1 MINWARVVRDPT
13 VTSSIGQFAAVQSA
27 SRTFGVE
34 VIPLG
39 GRDAEDI
46 ERTIVEFAAGSNR
59 GLISVAIPLT
69 ITHRSLIISLAA
81 RHRLPATY
89 PFFVTDGGLVCYG
102 LHNGKLPGMSIASSR
117 AKSPPTCPYRA
128 QPNSNWRSISK
139 RRRRSASPCRLRC
152 SPAPMR

>member
-89 PFFVTDGGLVCYG
+89 PFRFFVTDGGLVCYG
-102 LHNGKLPGMSIASSR
+102 LHPQGRKARRPARTGRNQIRIGDQSQNGEGARPHR
-117 AKSPPTCPYRA
+117 AAFAARPR
-128 QPNSNWRSISK
+128 Q
-139 RRRRSASPCRLRC
+139 
-152 SPAPMR
+152 